1 MRLNQTRTSN
11 AGWAGSAARSR
22 GLLCRCFSMLTLVLL
37 AALALTGSSQ
47 ASPILSEIY
56 YDAVGSDDG
65 HSFVEIQ
72 GEPGTVL
79 DGMTLEGVNGSNGNI
94 GPVVALSGVIPED
107 GLFVVADEKSD
118 GSSFVTEADL
128 FINFDFQNGPD
139 SILLVDG
146 AVILDAI
153 GYGVF
158 SPDEF
163 FAGEGS
169 SAPDAPAGS
178 SLARVFADLD
188 SDDNAIDFE
197 VLSLPTPGKAD
208 FTSVP
213 EPGTALL
220 SALGLISVSIFRR
233 RRPRGMP

>member
-1 MRLNQTRTSN
+1 MRLNQICTSN
-11 AGWAGSAARSR
+11 AGRAGPRALSR
-22 GLLCRCFSMLTLVLL
+22 GLLYRCFSMLSLILL

-72 GEPGTVL
+72 GEPGTLL
-79 DGMTLEGVNGSNGNI
+79 DGMTLEGLNGSNGNI
-94 GPVVALSGVIPED
+94 GPVVPLSGVIPED
-107 GLFVVADEKSD
+107 GLFVVGDEKSD
-118 GSSFVTEADL
+118 GSSFVAEADL
-128 FINFDFQNGPD
+128 LMNFDFQNGPD
-139 SILLVDG
+139 SIVLVDAG
-146 AVILDAI
+146 GILDAI

-188 SDDNAIDFE
+188 SDDNAIDFA
-197 VLSLPTPGKAD
+197 VLSSPTPGTAN
-208 FTSVP
+208 FMPVP

-233 RRPRGMP
+233 RRPREMP